1 VSPLSTEV
9 FAAPDPVDPVA
20 TADPHCADAHI
31 VATQRVGSDCEGT
44 HQPLR
49 FTFGQ
54 GHGRYGSQIFTVLV
68 SNRLKM
74 MTIYWWFMV
83 VHVSASVDLKIF

>member
-1 VSPLSTEV
+1 MSPLSTEV

-44 HQPLR
+44 STAEIHLR
-49 FTFGQ
+49 TRSWQVWFTDFYCFGFKQ
-54 GHGRYGSQIFTVLV
+54 AEDDDYL
-68 SNRLKM
+68 L
-74 MTIYWWFMV
+74 V